1 MTGCGN
7 KVYSQTDDG
16 AGGTEPTVPQ
26 SSLVEDT
33 ILSPVVELT
42 GVQAYNYRRY
52 TTPLKAGILAWWQD
66 ERLCPVV
73 ALGGLRIEFT
83 LENPKTALHNLSAD
97 KKDVVNDPI
106 DISPGGANVGIPC
119 SDIGGAAALT
129 ITTSDDM
136 LVDDSGLAVGNH
148 IEIKNSTADITD
160 AVISGLTKGAGAD
173 DKLYITFTSAGT
185 PAGVPALSTGVSVK
199 LRSETRSAKVRPQ
212 LRVVS
217 MAPPDD
223 MISRISGGF
232 QYEFTTYDL
241 LLSSLIA
248 SALRHEAEINS
259 VANRALCIITAF
271 ANPAGYENGDHSTYF
286 SGQTPAQLNMNS
298 VQYFMDNK
306 LQPVRS
312 YNPALTQDK
321 VITFNEVVKA
331 LNNLS
336 YEAKDLGN
344 ADGKNLELYTN
355 MFIIARQLAKR
366 PFHYNLKD
374 AEPQIRLGFSAARTD
389 NVQVLNF
396 VWSKKII
403 NVGANGDLDV
413 ML

>member
-1 MTGCGN
+1 MFP
-7 KVYSQTDDG
+7 SHDRQ
-16 AGGTEPTVPQ
+16 
-26 SSLVEDT
+26 
-33 ILSPVVELT
+33 
-42 GVQAYNYRRY
+42 
-52 TTPLKAGILAWWQD
+52 AGILAWWQD

-321 VITFNEVVKA
+321 VI
-331 LNNLS
+331 
-336 YEAKDLGN
+336 
-344 ADGKNLELYTN
+344 
-355 MFIIARQLAKR
+355 
-366 PFHYNLKD
+366 
-374 AEPQIRLGFSAARTD
+374 
-389 NVQVLNF
+389 
-396 VWSKKII
+396 
-403 NVGANGDLDV
+403 LDRDWETG
-413 ML
+413 